1 MTAKILTNPAFL
13 IDSKYMVAEDF
24 GRDGIPDEPR
34 VTIKRVEQKD
44 KGRGWPVVIFEEK
57 WAKPLK
63 INATARRALCIMF
76 GDDDWTLWYGKR
88 LDLRV
93 VRGSWG
99 PARKKTAIRIKGS
112 PDITRSYSFEVQ
124 QFGTAEKDRYTL
136 EPTGK
141 NVVLGPGLVRFG
153 RKAGH
158 WGKPFS
164 EFTVEQLTELAA
176 YAEEQMKG
184 DAAAKATPKQLEDLV
199 ANVREIREEIAVRT
213 GPPPEQLPPEEP
225 EEKAPELPI

>member
-1 MTAKILTNPAFL
+1 MSPGKIATNPAFL

-34 VTIKRVEQKD
+34 VTIKRVEPKD
-44 KGRGWPVVIFEEK
+44 KGRGWPLLHFEEK

-63 INATARRALCIMF
+63 INATSKRALCIMF
-76 GDDDWTLWYGKR
+76 DADDWTRWYGKR
-88 LDLRV
+88 IDLKI
-93 VRGSWG
+93 VRGNFPQG
-99 PARKKTAIRIKGS
+99 KTTAIRIKGS
-112 PDITRSYSFEVQ
+112 PDITRTFSFEVQ
-124 QFGTAEKDRYTL
+124 RFGSSEKDRYTL

-164 EFTVEQLTELAA
+164 EFTVEQLAELVE
-176 YAEEQMKG
+176 YAETN
-184 DAAAKATPKQLEDLV
+184 AKSPEAEKWTPKQKEDLA
-199 ANVREIREEIAVRT
+199 ANVREIREEIALRT
-213 GPPPEQLPPEEP
+213 GPPPEAPVQPET
-225 EEKAPELPI
+225 EEKAPEIPI